1 MDACPYLKRQAKPVK
16 LSPSMVRGTLI
27 RRYKRFLA
35 DVELETGEKVTAH
48 CANPGA
54 MTGLNMPGLPVWLSK
69 ATNPK
74 RKLAWNFELVALESG
89 LVGINTS
96 APNKIVG
103 EALDAKVITELASY
117 GTHRAEVKYGE
128 NSRVDFLLC
137 EPGLPDCYLEVKNV
151 HLCREPGLAE
161 FPDSTTARG
170 AKHLNELAKMVQQGF
185 RAVNLFVV
193 QRTDCERFTIAG
205 DIDPAYASALH
216 QAQQL
221 GVEILCY
228 GCSITMEEIILSN
241 PLPISHV

>member
-16 LSPSMVRGTLI
+16 LSPSMVPGTLI

-35 DVELETGEKVTAH
+35 DVELDTGEKVTAH

-69 ATNPK
+69 ATDPK
-74 RKLAWNFELVALESG
+74 RKLGWNFELVALESG
-89 LVGINTS
+89 LVGIHTGT
-96 APNKIVG
+96 PNKIVG
-103 EALDAKVITELASY
+103 EALAAKAIAELVSY

-128 NSRVDFLLC
+128 NSRVDFLLS

-161 FPDSTTARG
+161 FPDSITARG
-170 AKHLNELAKMVQQGF
+170 AKHLNELAKMVQQGY
-185 RAVNLFVV
+185 RAINLFVV
-193 QRTDCERFTIAG
+193 QRTDCERFAIAG
-205 DIDPAYASALH
+205 DIDPTYASALH
-216 QAQQL
+216 QAQQV

-228 GCSITMEEIILSN
+228 TCTITTDEIILSN
-241 PLPISHV
+241 PLPISHA